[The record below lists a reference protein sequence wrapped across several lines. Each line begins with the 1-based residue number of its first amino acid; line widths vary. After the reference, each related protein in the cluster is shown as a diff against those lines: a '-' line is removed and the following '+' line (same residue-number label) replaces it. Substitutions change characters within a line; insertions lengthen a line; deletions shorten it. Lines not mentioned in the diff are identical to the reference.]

1 MFTTWASWPGSSK
14 ETFFFDQAGVLV
26 LFTNAQVFLIFNGSV
41 DFVGPAYERSPPYSM
56 HQDNENI
63 PQLLK
68 KIAASST
75 KGVTVGELL
84 RRLKQQ
90 GALVLSMILT
100 VPFLLPV
107 SIPGTSTPLG
117 LLIALFGIS
126 YMTRKPAWLPRIL
139 LRRRLTPEHL
149 NSMAERADRLLHR
162 LDRLSKPR
170 LLNISSGDR
179 VRGFHGAS
187 LILCAILLMSPLPLP
202 FSNTI
207 PAYGILFLSLG
218 SLRQDG
224 VFIILGYALMLLAII
239 YITVVAL
246 LGTMGVQNV
255 LN

>member
-1 MFTTWASWPGSSK
+1 MQQ
-14 ETFFFDQAGVLV
+14 ET
-26 LFTNAQVFLIFNGSV
+26 
-41 DFVGPAYERSPPYSM
+41 
-56 HQDNENI
+56 ENI

-68 KIAASST
+68 KIAASSS
-75 KGVTVGELL
+75 KGISVGELL
-84 RRLKQQ
+84 RRLNQQ

-126 YMTRKPAWLPRIL
+126 YLTRRPAWLPRIL
-139 LRRRLTPEHL
+139 LKRKLTPEQL
-149 NSMAERADRLLHR
+149 YSMSERADRLLHR
-162 LDRLSKPR
+162 LDRLSRPR
-170 LLNISSGDR
+170 LLTVSSGDTAR
-179 VRGFHGAS
+179 SFHGVS
-187 LILCAILLMSPLPLP
+187 LVLCAILLMSPLPLP

-207 PAYGILFLSLG
+207 PAYGILLLSLG

-224 VFIILGYALMLLAII
+224 VFVILGYALMLLAIV